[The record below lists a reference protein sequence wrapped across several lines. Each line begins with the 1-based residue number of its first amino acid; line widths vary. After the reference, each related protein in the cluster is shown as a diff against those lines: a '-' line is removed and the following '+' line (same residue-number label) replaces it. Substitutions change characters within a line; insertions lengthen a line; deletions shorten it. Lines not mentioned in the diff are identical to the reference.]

1 MQPLEDKHNVVIEG
15 LTWLATILR
24 WPLNDAQLV
33 LRSQKCFKK
42 IRPTP
47 LHHQQAIEV
56 IQDRMDPHFRGFFF
70 TNF

>member
-33 LRSQKCFKK
+33 LRSEKGSKK
-42 IRPTP
+42 IRPTL

-56 IQDRMDPHFRGFFF
+56 IQNTLEFFF
-70 TNF
+70 Y